1 MFKEEQGAI
10 PVIFMHQHLSC
21 NQHYIALY
29 EHLCPQ
35 ISSIHK
41 VSTEITVVAARS
53 NLLNNV
59 KDEDFLWNPAGP
71 DQRRRAS
78 QQILCDMI
86 GLCGCDKTSQISQYC
101 WESIW
106 QTSRTCHQFCS
117 LTNVDIFILLQIFKN
132 KQQWNKICNV
142 KNYLKQ

>member
-29 EHLCPQ
+29 EHLGPQ

-59 KDEDFLWNPAGP
+59 KDEDFL
-71 DQRRRAS
+71 
-78 QQILCDMI
+78 
-86 GLCGCDKTSQISQYC
+86 
-101 WESIW
+101 
-106 QTSRTCHQFCS
+106 
-117 LTNVDIFILLQIFKN
+117 
-132 KQQWNKICNV
+132 
-142 KNYLKQ
+142 